1 MDFSSLKHIKLKQP
15 DSCPRGFNILQDNYL
30 GLSDSESSP
39 DEEIVTDDEVDEDE
53 CDFYLSESNHTTD
66 TESIDDIP
74 MKSLSISRKKPGEQK
89 FPDELAP
96 ETDFIE
102 D

>member
-1 MDFSSLKHIKLKQP
+1 MDFNSLKHIKLKLP

-39 DEEIVTDDEVDEDE
+39 EEDIVTDDEVEED
-53 CDFYLSESNHTTD
+53 DFYLSESNHTTD
-66 TESIDDIP
+66 TESIDEVP
-74 MKSLSISRKKPGEQK
+74 TKHFLTPRKKSGEKK
-89 FPDELAP
+89 FPDDLAP
-96 ETDFIE
+96 ETDFVE